1 MSSVVAGVR
10 LITFCGAVASV
21 TVVPSSPVTA
31 TVAEVGEAAVVAAV
45 VARAVDVATG
55 EAAPVGAEAG
65 VDVGWLVAAT
75 AVGATDAVGGVC
87 VGLPVPWHAV
97 ASKTAA
103 ATNENPFTRLRKGVR
118 SGALRMG
125 AFPFLTKES
134 GTTMGPAT
142 GLTTLTRRS
151 P

>member
-65 VDVGWLVAAT
+65 VDVG
-75 AVGATDAVGGVC
+75 
-87 VGLPVPWHAV
+87 
-97 ASKTAA
+97 
-103 ATNENPFTRLRKGVR
+103 
-118 SGALRMG
+118 
-125 AFPFLTKES
+125 
-134 GTTMGPAT
+134 
-142 GLTTLTRRS
+142 
-151 P
+151 